1 MMSTNEKKTFLF
13 GYFYYLSHPCM
24 LTIFNMNCVCKAK
37 RLNFEKTLE
46 ICHMG
51 QVYNFPV
58 YIKLRVIVEV
68 LIMPY
73 FYILRSP
80 S

>member
-1 MMSTNEKKTFLF
+1 MITNEEKNFLIWL
-13 GYFYYLSHPCM
+13 FYCLSHPCM